1 MIIYFAD
8 KQINIVSVASSNT
21 KQGLILAND
30 DKVED
35 VDTGAVTF
43 EFDLY
48 FTEKNREKAMNSAVA
63 GNYILKKNKDRYEFY
78 TIIDSEYDTQTM
90 CINVYAEDEGLDLL
104 NEVTD
109 DTFLQNT
116 IAHPIAYYVNT
127 LLYDTGFEIGL
138 DELGSTRSRTL
149 QWEAGNTATAQLD
162 TVANAFEAEISFS
175 FEIDGLM
182 VKKKIVNI
190 HKKRGN
196 TDVATLR
203 LDKQINNIKVK
214 KSIANLATCYRVT
227 GGIPEGA
234 ENPVTLVGYK
244 YDDGDFYVS
253 ESGRLMSR
261 NALSKWSRYQ
271 WEQGLS
277 NDVGHIVKNFTSSL
291 TTQQDLF
298 NSALSSLKKVCDT
311 QVEYEVDIA
320 ILPDN
325 VRIGDTINI
334 VDERHRL
341 YINARVLKLETK
353 EIEGTS
359 TATLGNYKLRDYD
372 VSQKIQD
379 LSDEFVKLA
388 SKRQLYTWTVYAD
401 DDKGLNISVK
411 PENHTYIGVSYN
423 HMTKQDDAES
433 IKHPEIYE
441 YIKIKG
447 EDADKSYTWIKYAD
461 NADGTG
467 ISSNPIGKVY
477 IGFAFNKKVSME
489 DTDESND
496 PSNYK
501 WSLIKGKDAVTY
513 YTWIKFATDEN
524 GSNMSDSP
532 IGRDYIGIGINKES
546 SIPSTNTS
554 DYVWTRLTGKNGD
567 DGVGVSSI
575 TEEYYVST
583 SHTSLQGGEWK
594 NSIPDIPAGSYLW
607 SRMVITYTDDKTVTG
622 VAKCLSGNDG
632 VSLKSIKIQY
642 YLSDSLEEPLN
653 GEWTYIQPEFDR
665 TKYLWKRQEITFT
678 NDVIDYTEPEIEIAW
693 SSAIDIT
700 VGGTNLLRN
709 SKKLQGNE
717 YYQVV
722 NGEEDRISVTNPYG
736 DTEDDI
742 LRIDF
747 SSNNTLLRCLKPFP
761 ILDFYSFSI
770 WVKSESNDCVLKIKI
785 NDATYTY
792 DVKTSWTRVQIHFT
806 LYELE
811 NANIDIS
818 CEGGVLYFYEAK
830 LEKGDYCTD
839 WSPSSKDLN
848 AIVEFANEYYLSIS
862 NEELVN
868 GSWDETYPQWSSG
881 KFIWKRVK
889 KKMSDGS
896 IEYNE
901 PVLVDVIKKEIEESM
916 KNVQATLMNKITDVD
931 GVRSSNI
938 AEVKQLINDNYNA
951 VQAQMSTV
959 TQDMKSFTITT
970 ERITDFTEK
979 LNGLSTKEDIKQWAR
994 FEDGVLELGESNSTC
1009 KVRLSTKE
1017 LGFYDSNTKVA
1028 WVSNNQLHINEAV
1041 IMNRIILGEFVF
1053 EYVEGLGLLIY

>member
-1 MIIYFAD
+1 M
-8 KQINIVSVASSNT
+8 
-21 KQGLILAND
+21 
-30 DKVED
+30 
-35 VDTGAVTF
+35 
-43 EFDLY
+43 
-48 FTEKNREKAMNSAVA
+48 
-63 GNYILKKNKDRYEFY
+63 
-78 TIIDSEYDTQTM
+78 
-90 CINVYAEDEGLDLL
+90 
-104 NEVTD
+104 
-109 DTFLQNT
+109 
-116 IAHPIAYYVNT
+116 
-127 LLYDTGFEIGL
+127 
-138 DELGSTRSRTL
+138 
-149 QWEAGNTATAQLD
+149 
-162 TVANAFEAEISFS
+162 
-175 FEIDGLM
+175 
-182 VKKKIVNI
+182 
-190 HKKRGN
+190 
-196 TDVATLR
+196 
-203 LDKQINNIKVK
+203 
-214 KSIANLATCYRVT
+214 
-227 GGIPEGA
+227 
-234 ENPVTLVGYK
+234 
-244 YDDGDFYVS
+244 
-253 ESGRLMSR
+253 
-261 NALSKWSRYQ
+261 
-271 WEQGLS
+271 
-277 NDVGHIVKNFTSSL
+277 
-291 TTQQDLF
+291 
-298 NSALSSLKKVCDT
+298 
-311 QVEYEVDIA
+311 
-320 ILPDN
+320 
-325 VRIGDTINI
+325 
-334 VDERHRL
+334 
-341 YINARVLKLETK
+341 
-353 EIEGTS
+353 
-359 TATLGNYKLRDYD
+359 
-372 VSQKIQD
+372 
-379 LSDEFVKLA
+379 
-388 SKRQLYTWTVYAD
+388 
-401 DDKGLNISVK
+401 
-411 PENHTYIGVSYN
+411 
-423 HMTKQDDAES
+423 
-433 IKHPEIYE
+433 
-441 YIKIKG
+441 
-447 EDADKSYTWIKYAD
+447 
-461 NADGTG
+461 
-467 ISSNPIGKVY
+467 
-477 IGFAFNKKVSME
+477 
-489 DTDESND
+489 
-496 PSNYK
+496 
-501 WSLIKGKDAVTY
+501 
-513 YTWIKFATDEN
+513 
-524 GSNMSDSP
+524 
-532 IGRDYIGIGINKES
+532 
-546 SIPSTNTS
+546 
-554 DYVWTRLTGKNGD
+554 
-567 DGVGVSSI
+567 
-575 TEEYYVST
+575 
-583 SHTSLQGGEWK
+583 
-594 NSIPDIPAGSYLW
+594 
-607 SRMVITYTDDKTVTG
+607 
-622 VAKCLSGNDG
+622 
-632 VSLKSIKIQY
+632 KSIKIQY